1 MDIAIIGMGARLPGD
16 ASTPEGFWELLTKA
30 RSALTEAPK
39 SRYNAEAFYHP
50 DPDRAGTATT
60 TKAHFLNQDPG
71 VFDAPFFS
79 ITPAEAKAIDPQQ
92 RLLLEVSYEAL
103 ENAGLRIESLKGSK
117 TSCYAGSFTGD
128 YRDLTMHDNEGHGL
142 YTATGTHT
150 SLVANRVSWFYDL
163 AGPSVTMDTACSAS
177 LTAFHLACQGMRN
190 GESDLS
196 LVAGT
201 HLILG
206 PDSTLLLGAGR
217 ILSPQGTSKAFDHRA
232 DGYGRGEGVGVVVLK
247 PLQAALR
254 DGDTIRAVVLG
265 SAANHNGRTP
275 SPSQPSSDAQMALI
289 RTAYEQAGIET
300 QHCGFVEA
308 HGTGTAVGDPLE
320 TRAIA
325 ETLGKD
331 RTTDLYVGSAKT
343 NIGHL
348 ESAAGMAGLIKCVL
362 VVEKGI
368 VPPNLWFEKLNPRI
382 QLPDRVKVPTAPVP
396 WPGSGMR
403 IASVNSFGFGGAN
416 AHVIIGDAYHFLHE
430 RGLSGLHRTELR
442 PAVVPANAV
451 NGHANGHTNGVNGS
465 ANGTNGHTNGVNGST
480 SAAPPH
486 PKLLVLSAQDKQG
499 PERLGAQLS
508 AYLANPSLPPST
520 LSDLAHTLS
529 QRRSRLLWKSF
540 AIAPSVPAAQT
551 ALSRPSRAVRSA
563 LRPRLAFVFTGQGAQ
578 WHAMGREL
586 FAHYEP
592 FRASIAASDATL
604 NALGCTWSIR
614 DELSRPA
621 DATRVNDAQLSQP
634 LCVALQVAL
643 VDLLAH
649 LGLRPAAV
657 VGHSSG
663 EMGAA
668 YGAGALSREAAVA
681 LAWWRGVYAAR
692 VEQADDLDGTM
703 LAVRAGGDAVRPRLD
718 ALRNGKAVV
727 GCFNSP
733 RNCTVSGDRK
743 ALEELRAL
751 LEADGVGSTPLKV
764 GVAYHSPHMRRI
776 ADEYREA
783 VASAVKAAGPPP
795 ATGTVPF
802 FSSVTGKLLP
812 PAELGA
818 SYWVDNLVSS
828 VNFTGAVQSMIRST
842 RDGAVDGAAAFVDAF
857 VEVGPHSALRTYL
870 NEICAEESVPASI
883 PYSTVLRRNFS
894 AVDSL
899 LTAAGELWCLGAD
912 VDVERVN
919 LTDKGA
925 RMLTDLKPYPF
936 NHSSS
941 YWAESAITRQYRFR
955 QQPRTDH
962 LGVRFDGSVTPQWR
976 NFLKPRENP
985 WLEHHKI
992 KSEIVYPS
1000 AGLVVMAIEA
1010 IKQLADPNEQIAA
1023 FELRDLALN
1032 DPLRILDEERGAEVM
1047 TQVKPS
1053 TTGPWAD
1060 FAVVSRSGDGDWSKP
1075 HCQGKV
1081 RATYQSQITAAAQ
1094 TELEWEQKKLA
1105 ELYNKA
1111 IIDCD
1116 RPEDTFYETLESAGC
1131 EYGPS
1136 FRSLS
1141 SLYLGDR
1148 AGRGIARVPD
1158 TKSLMPY
1165 NFEYPTVI
1173 HPATLASFMQM
1184 VFPALTESGAALN
1197 ASSTASPVAVDR
1209 VYLSADVA
1217 FSPGKEFDVFSQGK
1231 KTGGA
1236 TQDVSVYA
1244 LQPSSPAPAVVI
1256 EGMRIVGGLEGV
1268 ESSPSLCFDTLWR
1281 EDVNLLNQEQVA
1293 DAIFSRAEPD
1303 PFDSE
1308 HYAMLDVVALPYIQD
1323 AVDWLQH
1330 AGKQHAPADGFLQ
1343 LFYAW
1348 MVDKLR
1354 ENAGLVADAAALRTK
1369 AETAVVELQNTEA
1382 GAVTV
1387 ELIHRVG
1394 ENLKGIMSGEV
1405 EPLEVML
1412 KNGLL
1417 RVGLGTSFNSNVAE
1431 YMGMLAHKGAG
1442 QLRILEIGGGTGGT
1456 TRRILDAIRTPGVA
1470 SYVFTDVSP
1479 GFLGN
1484 AATNF
1489 ARDAAVMQFK
1499 TLNIEEDPA
1508 AQGFAPESFD
1518 VLVCANV
1525 LHATCRIRD
1534 TLSRCR
1540 SLLKKDGRL
1549 VLAELTDNP
1558 VFMGLMMGPLPGWW
1572 LGEDDGRHGGPIIT
1586 APEWDAAL
1594 KDAGF
1599 TGVDIHIRGDK
1610 NARDG
1615 RSPTAL
1621 IVSTRKDERP
1631 AVSNKPEL
1639 RLLVDGSA
1647 EAKRLAATLLP
1658 RLVADGEKVTVLT
1671 WGPSTVPSASA
1682 VRDCYC
1688 VCLVGP
1694 RRADKKLHDLLASA
1708 AGVCWVSQD
1717 ASSPN
1722 SQPSSLPVAVGAGK
1736 VVTIDLDPTTSAVDD
1751 DVPTLHRL
1759 LTELLASNPSPAT
1772 ETEYAIRNGVAQ
1784 IPRLALTNDAVP
1796 STSNGGQH
1804 QETIQL
1810 SQTTEPLHLAVQA
1823 PGVISFEPNE
1833 ASTSPLPPTHIE
1845 LRIAFAGVNARDAAA
1860 TFNTTT
1866 TTTTTLGHGCSGVVT
1881 RVGSAVTSLQPG
1893 DPVAALC
1900 PTGALATH
1908 ARLPASHAVPLP
1920 AGVALADAAAWA
1932 LPYAT
1937 AWHALAQVARLRK
1950 GESVLVHAG
1959 AAGGVGQAAVVLA
1972 RQLGAGEVYVSV
1984 GSEEKRALLVR
1995 EYGIPEE
2002 NVFAGREGGG
2012 AWARALGRV
2021 TGGRGVDVVLSS
2033 AVGEAREVAWRE
2045 CLADLGRFVDI
2056 GDSDGVDALP
2066 LRKNRSYFR
2075 VDLYE
2080 LVRKESKALESIMDG
2095 VSELVRSGAV
2105 KTAKPL
2111 SVYGAGKIETVLGYM
2126 QTGEHMGK
2134 TVIEMSTD
2142 EQVKYTPRPPRI
2154 TLHHDA
2160 TYVLAGG
2167 FAAGAGRELA
2177 RWLVSRGAQHLV
2189 ILSESAASHTIDEGH
2204 AHSLRDD
2211 HGIQAAAIF
2220 ADGPS
2225 SLDKAI
2231 QSVQKPIKGVI
2242 IGDMSQKSQHP
2253 AVAFYDLQTAL
2264 SAAPIDFFIRL
2275 SSGNT
2280 SGPTAFPTK
2289 RSSST
2294 KALSVT
2300 LGLGTSLQGTPPLRA
2315 VEAAIEA
2322 ALARDTNSS
2331 GNMTIISPP
2340 PVNHSAT
2347 ATDSDPHLHP
2357 ARFGPLKQHLQH
2369 LRTAASASSST
2380 ASTSSDPTATET
2392 LSAGLARVTTTDS
2405 PPTAAAVAALVSA
2418 HLRARMARL
2427 MMVPADEVD
2436 PQRPLAAY
2444 GVDSLVAAEL
2454 RNWLVKETGV
2464 NVAVTRLTRG
2474 DVAMVEVAWEV
2485 ARERVGEKVEV
2496 VVVNGGG
2503 GKV

>member
-1 MDIAIIGMGARLPGD
+1 MQRH
-16 ASTPEGFWELLTKA
+16 STIQIPTGRGRT
-30 RSALTEAPK
+30 
-39 SRYNAEAFYHP
+39 
-50 DPDRAGTATT
+50 
-60 TKAHFLNQDPG
+60 
-71 VFDAPFFS
+71 
-79 ITPAEAKAIDPQQ
+79 
-92 RLLLEVSYEAL
+92 
-103 ENAGLRIESLKGSK
+103 AGLRIESLKGSK

-190 GESDLS
+190 GESQLS

-275 SPSQPSSDAQMALI
+275 SPSQPSSDAQMSLI
-289 RTAYEQAGIET
+289 RTAYEQAGVEPAR
-300 QHCGFVEA
+300 CGFVEA

-348 ESAAGMAGLIKCVL
+348 ESAAGMAGLIKCIL

-382 QLPDRVKVPTAPVP
+382 QLPDHVKVPTAPVP
-396 WPGSGMR
+396 WPGSGLR

-430 RGLSGLHRTELR
+430 RGLSGLHRTELH
-442 PAVVPANAV
+442 PSSVVLTNGV
-451 NGHANGHTNGVNGS
+451 NGHANGHTNGINGS

-480 SAAPPH
+480 GSTPPH

-499 PERLGAQLS
+499 PERLGTQLS
-508 AYLANPSLPPST
+508 AYLSNPSHPSSI

-529 QRRSRLLWKSF
+529 RRRSRLLWKSF
-540 AIAPSVPAAQT
+540 ATASSLPAAQT
-551 ALSRPSRAVRSA
+551 ALSHPSRAVRSA

-578 WHAMGREL
+578 WHAMGAEL

-592 FRASIAASDATL
+592 FRASIARSDATL
-604 NALGCTWSIR
+604 RALGCPWTIR

-649 LGLRPAAV
+649 FGVRPSAV

-668 YGAGALSREAAVA
+668 YGAGALSQNAAVA

-692 VEQADDLDGTM
+692 VEQAKDLDGTM

-718 ALRNGKAVV
+718 GLRKGMAVV

-733 RNCTVSGDRK
+733 RNCTVSGDRE
-743 ALEELRAL
+743 ALEELRTL
-751 LEADGVGSTPLKV
+751 LEAEGVGATPLKV

-783 VASAVKAAGPPP
+783 VASAVKKAVPPP
-795 ATGTVPF
+795 ETGTVPF

-828 VNFTGAVQSMIRST
+828 VNFTGAVQSMIRSA

-870 NEICAEESVPASI
+870 NEVCAAESVPASI

-919 LTDKGA
+919 LTDEGA

-955 QQPRTDH
+955 QQLRTDH

-976 NFLKPRENP
+976 NFLKLRENP

-992 KSEIVYPS
+992 KSEIVYPT
-1000 AGLVVMAIEA
+1000 

-1023 FELRDLALN
+1023 FELRDLTLN

-1060 FAVVSRSGDGDWSKP
+1060 FAVVSRSEDSDWSKP

-1094 TELEWEQKKLA
+1094 TELRWEQKKLA
-1105 ELYNKA
+1105 ELYKKA
-1111 IIDCD
+1111 TIDCD
-1116 RPEDTFYETLESAGC
+1116 RPEDAFYETLESAGC

-1136 FRSLS
+1136 FRNLS

-1158 TKSLMPY
+1158 TKSLMPC

-1173 HPATLASFMQM
+1173 HPATLDSFLQM
-1184 VFPALTESGAALN
+1184 AFPALTESGAALN
-1197 ASSTASPVAVDR
+1197 ASSTASAVAVDR

-1217 FSPGKEFDVFSQGK
+1217 FSPGKEFDVFSRGK

-1244 LQPSSPAPAVVI
+1244 LQPSSPAPAVAI
-1256 EGMRIVGGLEGV
+1256 EGMRIAGGTEGV

-1308 HYAMLDVVALPYIQD
+1308 HYAMLDIVALPYIQD

-1394 ENLKGIMSGEV
+1394 ENLKGIMSGDV

-1417 RVGLGTSFNSNVAE
+1417 YEYYRVGLGTSFNSNVAE

-1442 QLRILEIGGGTGGT
+1442 QLRVLEIGGGTGGT

-1489 ARDAAVMQFK
+1489 ARDAGVMQFK

-1540 SLLKKDGRL
+1540 SLLKRDGRL

-1586 APEWDAAL
+1586 AKEWDAAL

-1615 RSPTAL
+1615 LSPTAL

-1631 AVSNKPEL
+1631 ATSNKPEL
-1639 RLLVDGSA
+1639 RFLTDDSA
-1647 EAKRLAATLLP
+1647 DAKRLAGTLQR
-1658 RLVADGEKVTVLT
+1658 RLAADGEKVAVLT
-1671 WGPSTVPSASA
+1671 WGSSSVLSASA

-1688 VCLVGP
+1688 VCLGGL
-1694 RRADKKLHDLLASA
+1694 RRADKKLNDLLASA

-1717 ASSPN
+1717 AGSSNP
-1722 SQPSSLPVAVGAGK
+1722 QRSSLPSAAVGEGK
-1736 VVTIDLDPTTSAVDD
+1736 VTTVDLDPTASAVDD
-1751 DVPTLHRL
+1751 AVPTLHRL
-1759 LTELLASNPSPAT
+1759 LTELLVSNPNAPT
-1772 ETEYAIRNGVAQ
+1772 ETAYAIRNGVAH
-1784 IPRLALTNDAVP
+1784 IPRLALNDAAVP
-1796 STSNGGQH
+1796 AQGQ
-1804 QETIQL
+1804 QDTIQL
-1810 SQTTEPLHLAVQA
+1810 SQTTEPRRTQCRCQT
-1823 PGVISFEPNE
+1823 
-1833 ASTSPLPPTHIE
+1833 AS
-1845 LRIAFAGVNARDAAA
+1845 RWQMARR
-1860 TFNTTT
+1860 
-1866 TTTTTLGHGCSGVVT
+1866 GCC
-1881 RVGSAVTSLQPG
+1881 R
-1893 DPVAALC
+1893 
-1900 PTGALATH
+1900 
-1908 ARLPASHAVPLP
+1908 
-1920 AGVALADAAAWA
+1920 
-1932 LPYAT
+1932 
-1937 AWHALAQVARLRK
+1937 
-1950 GESVLVHAG
+1950 
-1959 AAGGVGQAAVVLA
+1959 
-1972 RQLGAGEVYVSV
+1972 
-1984 GSEEKRALLVR
+1984 
-1995 EYGIPEE
+1995 
-2002 NVFAGREGGG
+2002 
-2012 AWARALGRV
+2012 
-2021 TGGRGVDVVLSS
+2021 
-2033 AVGEAREVAWRE
+2033 
-2045 CLADLGRFVDI
+2045 
-2056 GDSDGVDALP
+2056 DSDGVDALP

-2080 LVRKESKALESIMDG
+2080 LVKKESKALESIMDG

-2105 KTAKPL
+2105 ETAKPL
-2111 SVYGAGKIETVLGYM
+2111 SIYGAGKIETVLGYM

-2134 TVIEMSTD
+2134 TVIDMSTD
-2142 EQVKYTPRPPRI
+2142 DQVKYTPQPPRL
-2154 TLHHDA
+2154 TLHPDA

-2177 RWLVSRGAQHLV
+2177 RWLVSRGAQHLL
-2189 ILSESAASHTIDEGH
+2189 ILSESATSHTIDEGH

-2231 QSVQKPIKGVI
+2231 QSVPKPIKGVI
-2242 IGDMSQKSQHP
+2242 IGHMNQKSQHP
-2253 AVAFYDLQTAL
+2253 AVAFYDLHTAL
-2264 SAAPIDFFIRL
+2264 RAAPVDFFIRL
-2275 SSGNT
+2275 FSGTNT
-2280 SGPTAFPTK
+2280 SGAAALPPN
-2289 RSSST
+2289 RRRSST
-2294 KALSVT
+2294 KNLTVT
-2300 LGLGTSLQGTPPLRA
+2300 LGLGTSLPGTPPLRA

-2322 ALARDTNSS
+2322 ALVRDTAAGSNL
-2331 GNMTIISPP
+2331 TIITPP
-2340 PVNHSAT
+2340 PAAHSAT
-2347 ATDSDPHLHP
+2347 ATIDADPHLHP
-2357 ARFGPLKQHLQH
+2357 ARFGPLKQHVHRL
-2369 LRTAASASSST
+2369 LTAAAT
-2380 ASTSSDPTATET
+2380 TTTTSSDPTATET
-2392 LSAGLARVTTTDS
+2392 LSAGLARVITSSSADS
-2405 PPTAAAVAALVSA
+2405 PPTAAAVASLVSS

-2485 ARERVGEKVEV
+2485 ARERVGERREV

-2503 GKV
+2503 GAKKM

>member
-16 ASTPEGFWELLTKA
+16 ASTPEGFWDLLTKA

-60 TKAHFLNQDPG
+60 TKAHFLSQDPG

-190 GESDLS
+190 GESELS

-217 ILSPQGTSKAFDHRA
+217 ILSPQGTSKALDHRA

-289 RTAYEQAGIET
+289 RTAYEQAGIEPAR
-300 QHCGFVEA
+300 CGFVEA

-348 ESAAGMAGLIKCVL
+348 ESAAGMAGLIKCIL

-368 VPPNLWFEKLNPRI
+368 VPPNIWFEKLNPRI
-382 QLPDRVKVPTAPVP
+382 QLPDHVKVPTAAVP
-396 WPGSGMR
+396 WPGSGLR

-430 RGLSGLHRTELR
+430 RGLSGLHRTELH
-442 PAVVPANAV
+442 PAVVPTNGV
-451 NGHANGHTNGVNGS
+451 NGHANGHTNGINGS

-480 SAAPPH
+480 GSTPPH

-499 PERLGAQLS
+499 PERLGTQLS
-508 AYLANPSLPPST
+508 AYLANPSHPSSI

-529 QRRSRLLWKSF
+529 RRRSRLLWKSF
-540 AIAPSVPAAQT
+540 ATASSLPAAQT
-551 ALSRPSRAVRSA
+551 ALSHPARAVCSA

-586 FAHYEP
+586 FSYYEP
-592 FRASIAASDATL
+592 FRASIARSDATL
-604 NALGCTWSIR
+604 RALGCAWSIR

-649 LGLRPAAV
+649 FGVRPAAV

-668 YGAGALSREAAVA
+668 YGAGALSQKAAVA

-692 VEQADDLDGTM
+692 VEQAKDLDGTM
-703 LAVRAGGDAVRPRLD
+703 LAVRAGGDAVRPRLE
-718 ALRNGKAVV
+718 ALRKGMAVV

-751 LEADGVGSTPLKV
+751 LEAEGIGATPLKV

-783 VASAVKAAGPPP
+783 VASAVKEAGPPP
-795 ATGTVPF
+795 ETGTVPF

-828 VNFTGAVQSMIRST
+828 VNFTGAVQIMIRSA

-870 NEICAEESVPASI
+870 NEICAAESVPASI

-899 LTAAGELWCLGAD
+899 LTATGELWCLGAD

-919 LTDKGA
+919 LTDEGA

-976 NFLKPRENP
+976 NFLKLRENP

-1023 FELRDLALN
+1023 FELRDLTLN

-1060 FAVVSRSGDGDWSKP
+1060 FAVVSRSEDGDWSKP

-1094 TELEWEQKKLA
+1094 TELRWEQKKLA

-1111 IIDCD
+1111 TIDCD
-1116 RPEDTFYETLESAGC
+1116 RPEDAFYETLESAGC

-1136 FRSLS
+1136 FRNLS

-1158 TKSLMPY
+1158 TKSLMPC

-1173 HPATLASFMQM
+1173 HPATLDSFLQM
-1184 VFPALTESGAALN
+1184 AFPALTESGAALN
-1197 ASSTASPVAVDR
+1197 ASATASPVAVDR

-1217 FSPGKEFDVFSQGK
+1217 FSPGKEFDVFSRGK

-1256 EGMRIVGGLEGV
+1256 EGMRIAGGTEGV
-1268 ESSPSLCFDTLWR
+1268 EGSPSLCFDTLWR

-1308 HYAMLDVVALPYIQD
+1308 HYAMLGIVALPYIQD

-1330 AGKQHAPADGFLQ
+1330 EGKQHAPADGFLQ

-1394 ENLKGIMSGEV
+1394 ENLKGIMSGDV

-1417 RVGLGTSFNSNVAE
+1417 YE
-1431 YMGMLAHKGAG
+1431 Y
-1442 QLRILEIGGGTGGT
+1442 
-1456 TRRILDAIRTPGVA
+1456 
-1470 SYVFTDVSP
+1470 
-1479 GFLGN
+1479 
-1484 AATNF
+1484 
-1489 ARDAAVMQFK
+1489 
-1499 TLNIEEDPA
+1499 
-1508 AQGFAPESFD
+1508 
-1518 VLVCANV
+1518 
-1525 LHATCRIRD
+1525 
-1534 TLSRCR
+1534 
-1540 SLLKKDGRL
+1540 
-1549 VLAELTDNP
+1549 
-1558 VFMGLMMGPLPGWW
+1558 
-1572 LGEDDGRHGGPIIT
+1572 
-1586 APEWDAAL
+1586 
-1594 KDAGF
+1594 
-1599 TGVDIHIRGDK
+1599 
-1610 NARDG
+1610 
-1615 RSPTAL
+1615 
-1621 IVSTRKDERP
+1621 
-1631 AVSNKPEL
+1631 
-1639 RLLVDGSA
+1639 
-1647 EAKRLAATLLP
+1647 
-1658 RLVADGEKVTVLT
+1658 
-1671 WGPSTVPSASA
+1671 
-1682 VRDCYC
+1682 
-1688 VCLVGP
+1688 
-1694 RRADKKLHDLLASA
+1694 
-1708 AGVCWVSQD
+1708 
-1717 ASSPN
+1717 
-1722 SQPSSLPVAVGAGK
+1722 
-1736 VVTIDLDPTTSAVDD
+1736 
-1751 DVPTLHRL
+1751 
-1759 LTELLASNPSPAT
+1759 
-1772 ETEYAIRNGVAQ
+1772 
-1784 IPRLALTNDAVP
+1784 
-1796 STSNGGQH
+1796 
-1804 QETIQL
+1804 
-1810 SQTTEPLHLAVQA
+1810 
-1823 PGVISFEPNE
+1823 
-1833 ASTSPLPPTHIE
+1833 
-1845 LRIAFAGVNARDAAA
+1845 
-1860 TFNTTT
+1860 
-1866 TTTTTLGHGCSGVVT
+1866 
-1881 RVGSAVTSLQPG
+1881 
-1893 DPVAALC
+1893 
-1900 PTGALATH
+1900 
-1908 ARLPASHAVPLP
+1908 
-1920 AGVALADAAAWA
+1920 
-1932 LPYAT
+1932 
-1937 AWHALAQVARLRK
+1937 
-1950 GESVLVHAG
+1950 
-1959 AAGGVGQAAVVLA
+1959 
-1972 RQLGAGEVYVSV
+1972 
-1984 GSEEKRALLVR
+1984 
-1995 EYGIPEE
+1995 
-2002 NVFAGREGGG
+2002 
-2012 AWARALGRV
+2012 
-2021 TGGRGVDVVLSS
+2021 
-2033 AVGEAREVAWRE
+2033 
-2045 CLADLGRFVDI
+2045 
-2056 GDSDGVDALP
+2056 
-2066 LRKNRSYFR
+2066 
-2075 VDLYE
+2075 
-2080 LVRKESKALESIMDG
+2080 
-2095 VSELVRSGAV
+2095 
-2105 KTAKPL
+2105 
-2111 SVYGAGKIETVLGYM
+2111 
-2126 QTGEHMGK
+2126 
-2134 TVIEMSTD
+2134 
-2142 EQVKYTPRPPRI
+2142 
-2154 TLHHDA
+2154 
-2160 TYVLAGG
+2160 
-2167 FAAGAGRELA
+2167 
-2177 RWLVSRGAQHLV
+2177 
-2189 ILSESAASHTIDEGH
+2189 
-2204 AHSLRDD
+2204 
-2211 HGIQAAAIF
+2211 
-2220 ADGPS
+2220 
-2225 SLDKAI
+2225 
-2231 QSVQKPIKGVI
+2231 
-2242 IGDMSQKSQHP
+2242 
-2253 AVAFYDLQTAL
+2253 
-2264 SAAPIDFFIRL
+2264 
-2275 SSGNT
+2275 
-2280 SGPTAFPTK
+2280 
-2289 RSSST
+2289 
-2294 KALSVT
+2294 
-2300 LGLGTSLQGTPPLRA
+2300 
-2315 VEAAIEA
+2315 
-2322 ALARDTNSS
+2322 
-2331 GNMTIISPP
+2331 
-2340 PVNHSAT
+2340 
-2347 ATDSDPHLHP
+2347 
-2357 ARFGPLKQHLQH
+2357 
-2369 LRTAASASSST
+2369 
-2380 ASTSSDPTATET
+2380 
-2392 LSAGLARVTTTDS
+2392 
-2405 PPTAAAVAALVSA
+2405 
-2418 HLRARMARL
+2418 
-2427 MMVPADEVD
+2427 
-2436 PQRPLAAY
+2436 
-2444 GVDSLVAAEL
+2444 
-2454 RNWLVKETGV
+2454 
-2464 NVAVTRLTRG
+2464 
-2474 DVAMVEVAWEV
+2474 
-2485 ARERVGEKVEV
+2485 
-2496 VVVNGGG
+2496 
-2503 GKV
+2503 